1 MLKYFLLLIMEEF
14 RNNKKFQSTVSK
26 AKELFWKHG
35 IKRITIEEIC
45 AETPVSKMT
54 FYKFFKN
61 KNELVEFILDEL
73 MREGI
78 ENYVDVISQNIPY
91 PEKIKQL
98 ILLKHESTKDISD
111 EFLKDIL
118 QDEEQGLIEIIQTYR
133 DKSFSLVKLDL
144 KKAQSEGWIRK
155 DINLEFLLHMLN
167 DMNNKLFDPKL
178 EDLYSNKHDLI
189 MELTNYFFY
198 GIMNKKE

>member
-1 MLKYFLLLIMEEF
+1 MKEF
-14 RNNKKFQSTVSK
+14 KNNKKFQSTVSK

-45 AETPVSKMT
+45 TETPVSKMT

-61 KNELVEFILDEL
+61 KNELAEFILEEI
-73 MREGI
+73 MRKGI
-78 ENYVDVISQNIPY
+78 EKYMDVMKQNIPY
-91 PEKIKQL
+91 TEKIKQI

-118 QDEEQGLIEIIQTYR
+118 QDKEQNLQKKIQTYR
-133 DKSFSLVKLDL
+133 DKSTALIMLDL

-155 DINLEFLLHMLN
+155 DLNLEFLLYMLN
-167 DMNNKLFDPKL
+167 DLNNKLFDPKL
-178 EDLYSNKHDLI
+178 ENLYSNKHDLI

-198 GIMNKKE
+198 GIMNEKE

>member
-1 MLKYFLLLIMEEF
+1 MIMKEF
-14 RNNKKFQSTVSK
+14 KNNKKFQSTVSK

-45 AETPVSKMT
+45 TETPVSKMT

-61 KNELVEFILDEL
+61 KNELAEFILEEI
-73 MREGI
+73 MRKGI
-78 ENYVDVISQNIPY
+78 EKYMDVMKQNIPY
-91 PEKIKQL
+91 TEKIKQI

-118 QDEEQGLIEIIQTYR
+118 QDKEQNLQKKIQTYR
-133 DKSFSLVKLDL
+133 DKSTALIMLDL

-155 DINLEFLLHMLN
+155 DLNLEFLLYMLN
-167 DMNNKLFDPKL
+167 DLNNKLFDPKL
-178 EDLYSNKHDLI
+178 ENLYSNKHDLI

-198 GIMNKKE
+198 GIMNEKE

>member
-1 MLKYFLLLIMEEF
+1 MKEF
-14 RNNKKFQSTVSK
+14 KNNKKFKSTVSK

-45 AETPVSKMT
+45 SETPVSKMT

-61 KNELVEFILDEL
+61 KNELAEFILEEL
-73 MREGI
+73 MKESI
-78 ENYVDVISQNIPY
+78 EKYLEIMKQDIPF
-91 PEKIKQL
+91 PEKTKQI

-118 QDEEQGLIEIIQTYR
+118 QDEEQGLLKIIQVYR
-133 DKSFSLVKLDL
+133 DKSTALVMLDI
-144 KKAQSEGWIRK
+144 KKAQNEGWIRK
-155 DINLEFLLHMLN
+155 DLNPEFLQYMFN
-167 DMNNKLFDPKL
+167 DLSNKLFDPEL
-178 EDLYSNKHDLI
+178 EKLYSNKHDLI

-198 GIMNKKE
+198 GINEC